1 MNESERFAGF
11 GDNQSHVSNGS
22 IAEMTA
28 PEKNQI
34 AFPGLLFAYCAAHRL
49 SACGTGKIVTKL
61 PEYIRRKTRTIKSG
75 RRTARI
81 AISDTQKLPGEPGQA
96 VGWKSRRPEF
106 ADRLQKGLGEFES
119 RGGRHNRWRKKRLRK
134 CRLENTAKKS
144 EAKKMFHVAESL
156 MPGKYLCRL
165 PEICKGGKAKSR
177 LFKIPEYVSFTVK
190 LKYLH
195 FGKTCF

>member
-1 MNESERFAGF
+1 MNESKRLAGT
-11 GDNQSHVSNGS
+11 GDNHTHMPDTA
-22 IAEMTA
+22 IAKVA
-28 PEKNQI
+28 PPKENQI
-34 AFPGLLFAYCAAHRL
+34 AFPGLLSADGFADGL
-49 SACGTGKIVTKL
+49 PACGAGKVIAEL
-61 PEYIRRKTRTIKSG
+61 PEKVSRETRTIKSG

-81 AISDTQKLPGEPGQA
+81 VISDTQKLPGEPGQA

-119 RGGRHNRWRKKRLRK
+119 RGGRYDRWRKKRLRK